1 MNEPNSSNV
10 SKKPTKL
17 YQKGMYEL
25 FSRYIDNVEW
35 KSEFKKK
42 SINEIY
48 DIFLYHYTYATEE
61 FIPTTNNQKR
71 GKKYIWITPELKAK
85 IKIKNKMWRSN
96 KHNDWN
102 DE

>member
-1 MNEPNSSNV
+1 MNEPNLSNV

-35 KSEFKKK
+35 ESEFKNK

-48 DIFLYHYTYATEE
+48 DIFLYHYTYATKE

-71 GKKYIWITPELKAK
+71 GKKYKWITPELKAK